1 MNMKE
6 HILAAL
12 KEQFENWQA
21 MLAGMND
28 RQITSPHL
36 PSTWSIKDEIV
47 HLWAWQQRT
56 SARLVSVRSRL
67 EPVYPVWDPRLDP
80 NSEDDLEGVNDWIY
94 QANRSRPWSDVYRD
108 WSAGYQRMLELGSG
122 LPEKELLD
130 SDSYPWLNGRPV
142 ALSLLGTYDHHQE
155 HLANI
160 QAWLKEHA

>member
-6 HILAAL
+6 HMLAAL
-12 KEQFENWQA
+12 KEQFETWQA
-21 MLAGMND
+21 LLAGMNE

-56 SARLVSVRSRL
+56 SARMVSVQSRR
-67 EPVYPVWDPRLDP
+67 EPVYPTWNPALDP
-80 NSEDDLEGVNDWIY
+80 NSEADLEAINDWIY
-94 QANRSRPWSDVYRD
+94 QANRSRPWSDVYKD
-108 WSAGYQRMLELGSG
+108 WSAGYKHLLELASEI
-122 LPEKELLD
+122 PEKDLLND
-130 SDSYPWLNGRPV
+130 SFQWLNGRPA

-155 HLANI
+155 HLENI